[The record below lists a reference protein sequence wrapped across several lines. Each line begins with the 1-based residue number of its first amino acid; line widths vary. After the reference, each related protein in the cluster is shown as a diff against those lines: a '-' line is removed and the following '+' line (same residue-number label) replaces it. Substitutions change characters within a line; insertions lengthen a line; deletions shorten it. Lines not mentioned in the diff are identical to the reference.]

1 MTETVQKDLPGQDVV
16 ETRRPRF
23 RRIPFAVALA
33 TSSGFLILVAVLAVL
48 AMQWTVSQKN
58 TFALL
63 NEKVELIMERIE
75 FGVRDHLDPARVQ
88 AEFVAR
94 QIESGAVELA
104 DRSRLADLLTGSL
117 AGVPQSAGIVVW
129 NTDLD
134 RFGIL
139 RGPDGALSQ
148 IEGNSRDNP
157 GIAKAMAQLTQES
170 GPIWGEVVFDNG
182 ITYINLRRPLRRDGE
197 FIGFLFTAIAVP
209 ELSRFVTKTGD
220 LFDATAFVL
229 LGRDHVLAHPYLV
242 SAVSEQTEDD
252 PLVALNRV
260 GDLPLQGIWEG
271 HPVPGFQAAAKLD
284 VEVVELS
291 LGDEY
296 YIAIYKWIYDY
307 GEVPWVVGAWFPA
320 ADVGAELRR
329 LLRSGL
335 AGLGVIVLA
344 VLAVVWLSRRIARP
358 IRRLASG
365 ATLISELDLSHVEAL
380 PSSRVKELDEQAR
393 AFNSMLAGLRSFE
406 TYVPRTLVRQL
417 VHRGATQ
424 EVVAAERELSVMF
437 TDVVGFTSMS
447 EGLPARDVAQFLNH
461 HFEMLGSRV
470 EAEGGTV
477 DKFIGD
483 ALMAFW
489 GAPEPQSDTAQRAC
503 RAALAI
509 VQAIESDN
517 DQRRT
522 QGHDPIRIRIGLHT
536 GPVVVGNVGWPGR
549 INYTIVGD
557 TVNTCQRLEAMG
569 KEMDQGA
576 AVTILISSAT
586 AAQLDDSFKIERAGT
601 FSVRG
606 RNEDLEVYRLLG

>member
-1 MTETVQKDLPGQDVV
+1 M
-16 ETRRPRF
+16 
-23 RRIPFAVALA
+23 ALA

-75 FGVRDHLDPARVQ
+75 FGVRDHLDPAGIQ

-94 QIESGAVELA
+94 QIENGAVELT

-229 LGRDHVLAHPYLV
+229 HGRDHVLAHPYLV

-252 PLVALNRV
+252 PLVPLNRV

-307 GEVPWVVGAWFPA
+307 GEVPLG
-320 ADVGAELRR
+320 GGR
-329 LLRSGL
+329 LVSG
-335 AGLGVIVLA
+335 
-344 VLAVVWLSRRIARP
+344 R
-358 IRRLASG
+358 
-365 ATLISELDLSHVEAL
+365 
-380 PSSRVKELDEQAR
+380 
-393 AFNSMLAGLRSFE
+393 
-406 TYVPRTLVRQL
+406 
-417 VHRGATQ
+417 
-424 EVVAAERELSVMF
+424 
-437 TDVVGFTSMS
+437 
-447 EGLPARDVAQFLNH
+447 
-461 HFEMLGSRV
+461 
-470 EAEGGTV
+470 
-477 DKFIGD
+477 
-483 ALMAFW
+483 
-489 GAPEPQSDTAQRAC
+489 
-503 RAALAI
+503 
-509 VQAIESDN
+509 
-517 DQRRT
+517 
-522 QGHDPIRIRIGLHT
+522 
-536 GPVVVGNVGWPGR
+536 
-549 INYTIVGD
+549 
-557 TVNTCQRLEAMG
+557 
-569 KEMDQGA
+569 
-576 AVTILISSAT
+576 
-586 AAQLDDSFKIERAGT
+586 
-601 FSVRG
+601 
-606 RNEDLEVYRLLG
+606 